1 MSYLRVCDPF
11 AVDSVDNPFR
21 HFLRPARWED
31 LPDAPQIKL
40 VVSEDDKAY
49 LVKAELP
56 GVRKKDIHVNIDG
69 NYVTINA
76 EVKNEKDMKQTGKI
90 LRRERTYGAVAR
102 AFSLASDV
110 DAAGTVA
117 KFENGLL
124 NLTLPKK
131 TRSRPSA
138 SAINSLWS
146 TRAGNP
152 LPSSYA
158 RVIFLASLQSGTAAR
173 VLGRFCTRS
182 TAKPL
187 HPIADFPRRVGMI
200 DVKGF
205 SR

>member
-40 VVSEDDKAY
+40 DVSEDDKAY

-90 LRRERTYGAVAR
+90 FASRMHLRRRGI
-102 AFSLASDV
+102 
-110 DAAGTVA
+110 
-117 KFENGLL
+117 GLL
-124 NLTLPKK
+124 
-131 TRSRPSA
+131 SRE
-138 SAINSLWS
+138 
-146 TRAGNP
+146 
-152 LPSSYA
+152 
-158 RVIFLASLQSGTAAR
+158 
-173 VLGRFCTRS
+173 
-182 TAKPL
+182 
-187 HPIADFPRRVGMI
+187 
-200 DVKGF
+200 
-205 SR
+205 